1 VSDDAARER
10 RSAEI
15 NDKARRAF
23 LERAAEEWA
32 RANGRP
38 PTEEDL
44 LQGFRLT
51 ASQSERAML
60 RQALA
65 VVRSP

>member
-1 VSDDAARER
+1 MREVGQEPPSAKGVEVPDRGAPRLAGTHR
-10 RSAEI
+10 R
-15 NDKARRAF
+15 
-23 LERAAEEWA
+23 
-32 RANGRP
+32 RP